1 MFGFGLVLK
10 TVDVLESQRFEQS
23 CLMQQ
28 AVFRKEAG
36 EQAFEPEATVDR
48 RGKTEGVTQMNREE
62 QVGRE
67 ETEDE
72 RGQVGKDGG

>member
-1 MFGFGLVLK
+1 M
-10 TVDVLESQRFEQS
+10 LESQRFKQS

-36 EQAFEPEATVDR
+36 EPSFEPAATVDH
-48 RGKTEGVTQMNREE
+48 RGKTEGVTQMNGEE

-72 RGQVGKDGG
+72 KGEVGKDAI